1 MVFRGNGGGRG
12 HLSLTEYK
20 RGGPYGWGRVNFTVI
35 QRKSCML

>member
-20 RGGPYGWGRVNFTVI
+20 GGGGRGSLEN
-35 QRKSCML
+35 

>member
-20 RGGPYGWGRVNFTVI
+20 KGSGEGVFRIPEGLMGGVG
-35 QRKSCML
+35 